1 MADKRPAEEG
11 TNGSAGEVDAKK
23 PKSVGLISLI
33 FQVFC
38 VYDWLL
44 QLWYITFNFR
54 IFCRMFHLEFCCSLE
69 QLIGTMLGEK
79 LAF

>member
-38 VYDWLL
+38 VYD
-44 QLWYITFNFR
+44 
-54 IFCRMFHLEFCCSLE
+54 
-69 QLIGTMLGEK
+69 
-79 LAF
+79 